1 MKTSEISISAL
12 RELVDRTQAPYKIV
26 RRDTVEYVGRLD
38 DGTGVTAPYDGFGKN
53 VYKVEGTEVLVN
65 DYVSKELDE
74 LIGLTPTQKKVVKAA
89 SGVMGLRDF
98 RNYLA
103 TAGSFTKPQSV
114 ALIANPE
121 SKTIC
126 GIVPIKKG
134 EIPSDSFFDFL
145 ELFLDENRLVPVR
158 HEAAYNASVGLTVYM
173 DSADAIVKQIAPG
186 EDFLVNSYFLRWN
199 LGQIELGRYY
209 ERLVCSNGQTE
220 TIRHSDARVMSLET
234 DEVRGILNIP
244 RSPELLEE
252 SFGRFSNKA
261 LEAMAVRASMAELK
275 AVSQKLDRYLVDSES
290 SSMIAPYTEQLQMY
304 ADNGY
309 RCDPYELREMKAGM
323 SVWELY
329 NGVTDY
335 ASNNTLWDRDDNRR
349 GMLQEE
355 ALTFLMKQRDIRN
368 FKDVFAE

>member
-1 MKTSEISISAL
+1 MSELSISAL

-26 RRDTVEYVGRLD
+26 RRDAVEYVGRLD
-38 DGTGVTAPYDGFGKN
+38 DGTGVTAPYDGYGKN
-53 VYKVEGTEVLVN
+53 VYKVEGTEVLGN
-65 DYVSKELDE
+65 DFVSKELDE
-74 LIGLTPTQKKVVKAA
+74 LIGLTPKQQKVVKAA
-89 SGVMGLRDF
+89 SGEMGLRDF

-103 TAGSFTKPQSV
+103 TAGSFTKPQSI
-114 ALIANPE
+114 ALIANPD
-121 SKTIC
+121 SKTVC
-126 GIVPIKKG
+126 GIVPIKKQ

-145 ELFLDENRLVPVR
+145 EMFLDENHLVPVR
-158 HEAAYNASVGLTVYM
+158 HEAAYSASAGLTVYM
-173 DSADAIVKQIAPG
+173 DSVDPVVKQIAPG

-220 TIRHSDARVMSLET
+220 TIKHADAKIMSLET
-234 DEVRGILNIP
+234 DVVRSILNIP
-244 RSPELLEE
+244 KYTDLLEE
-252 SFGRFSNKA
+252 SFGRFSQKA
-261 LEAMAVRASMAELK
+261 LEAISVRASMAELK
-275 AVSQKLDRYLVDSES
+275 LVSQKLDRYLVDSES
-290 SSMIAPYTEQLQMY
+290 SARIAPYTEQLQMY

-335 ASNNTLWDRDDNRR
+335 ASNNTFWDRDDNRR

-355 ALTFLMKQRDIRN
+355 ALTFLMKQRDIKN
-368 FKDVFAE
+368 YKDVFTGC

>member
-1 MKTSEISISAL
+1 MSELSISAL
-12 RELVDRTQAPYKIV
+12 RELADRTQAPYKIV
-26 RRDTVEYVGRLD
+26 RRDAVEYVGRMG

-53 VYKVEGTEVLVN
+53 VYKVDGMEVLVN
-65 DYVSKELDE
+65 DFVSRQLDQM
-74 LIGLTPTQKKVVKAA
+74 IGLTPRQRNVVKAA
-89 SGVMGLRDF
+89 SGEMGLRDF

-103 TAGSFTKPQSV
+103 TAESFSKPQSI

-126 GIVPIKKG
+126 GIVPIKKQ

-145 ELFLDENRLVPVR
+145 ELFMDENHLVPVR
-158 HEAAYNASVGLTVYM
+158 YEAAYSASAGLTIYM
-173 DSADAIVKQIAPG
+173 DSADPVVKQIAPG

-220 TIRHSDARVMSLET
+220 TIRHADAKVMSLET
-234 DEVRGILNIP
+234 DAVKGILHVP
-244 RSPELLEE
+244 RNTELLEE
-252 SFGRFSNKA
+252 SFGRFSLKA
-261 LEAMAVRASMAELK
+261 LEAISVRASMAELK
-275 AVSQKLDRYLVDSES
+275 YVSQKLDRYLVDSES
-290 SSMIAPYTEQLQMY
+290 SARIAPYTEQLQMY

-309 RCDPYELREMKAGM
+309 RCDKYELREMKAGM

-335 ASNNTLWDRDDNRR
+335 ASNNTLWDLDDNRR

-355 ALTFLMKQRDIRN
+355 AMSFLMKERDIKN
-368 FKDVFAE
+368 YKDVFGR

>member
-1 MKTSEISISAL
+1 MSELSISTL
-12 RELVDRTQAPYKIV
+12 RKQVDRAQAPYKIV
-26 RRDTVEYVGRLD
+26 RRDAVEYVGRLD

-74 LIGLTPTQKKVVKAA
+74 LIGLTPRQKRVVKAA
-89 SGVMGLRDF
+89 SGEIGLRDF

-103 TAGSFTKPQSV
+103 TAGSFTKPVSV

-121 SKTIC
+121 SKTVC
-126 GIVPIKKG
+126 GIVPIGKE
-134 EIPSDSFFDFL
+134 EIPADSFFDFL
-145 ELFLDENRLVPVR
+145 ELFLEKNQLIPVR
-158 HEAAYNASVGLTVYM
+158 HEAAYSASAGLTVYM
-173 DSADAIVKQIAPG
+173 DSADPIVKQFAPG

-209 ERLVCSNGQTE
+209 ERLVCSNGQID
-220 TIRHSDARVMSLET
+220 TIRHPEATVMSLET
-234 DEVRGILNIP
+234 DAVRGILNIP
-244 RSPELLEE
+244 RRAEMLEE
-252 SFGRFSNKA
+252 SFGRFSRKA
-261 LEAMAVRASMAELK
+261 LEAMSVRASMAELK
-275 AVSQKLDRYLVDSES
+275 AVSQKLDRYLVDSEAS
-290 SSMIAPYTEQLQMY
+290 SRIAPYTEQLQQY

-309 RCDPYELREMKAGM
+309 RCDPAEQREMKAGM

-335 ASNNTLWDRDDNRR
+335 ASNNPIWPSDDNRR

-355 ALTFLMKQRDIRN
+355 ALTFLMKQRDIKN
-368 FKDVFAE
+368 YKDIFPA